1 MGFRAFP
8 LDGKLLRF
16 DRTTGENQLW
26 TGDETATLRQRAP
39 RVLQVAITNVCN
51 KSCAFCYRPMDAE
64 SAWTFDDLLALA
76 RVADRW
82 GVLELAFG
90 GGEPTVFPRFAELV
104 RAVWT
109 ETGLCPSFTTN
120 GSRLTPA
127 LLRSLRGSYGQIQLS
142 IYDDD
147 DYHAVIELLA
157 AERARFGLNYL
168 VTPARLP
175 TLEADVAA
183 FAARGVRDILLLSY
197 KGRDP
202 ALHLTPAQ
210 QARFDE
216 GVARLHRVLSIASP
230 TDVGR
235 AAALQAVRRSIA
247 SPTDVGRAAA
257 PQAVRRSIASPT
269 DVGRAAAPQ
278 AVRRSIASPTDLGRA
293 AAPQAVRRSI
303 DLKVDVCWGERLHH
317 TPRLFEDGDCGAGS
331 LFLSITSDRRV
342 LACSF
347 ADDGPRLT
355 SPEELPRIWA
365 ELRAARPAAPKPG
378 CARLP
383 AFGLANTSLRV
394 VQAKE

>member
-64 SAWTFDDLLALA
+64 SAWTFDDLMALA

-147 DYHAVIELLA
+147 DYHAVIDLLA

-216 GVARLHRVLSIASP
+216 GVARLHRVLQIASP
-230 TDVGR
+230 TDV
-235 AAALQAVRRSIA
+235 
-247 SPTDVGRAAA
+247 
-257 PQAVRRSIASPT
+257 
-269 DVGRAAAPQ
+269 
-278 AVRRSIASPTDLGRA
+278 GRA

-383 AFGLANTSLRV
+383 AFGLASTSLRV
-394 VQAKE
+394 V